1 MRRLPKMRASTE
13 YAPGPRSARIPL
25 FRIETAKWKE
35 SLPLVQWP
43 ANNSKMIIRI
53 EEYGVKTPI
62 NTVITILALRTSA
75 QGEFTSVQCAVPS
88 FRNAAATTNRSS
100 RSAMP
105 GSPVGNIENS
115 LCTTERVIFPGDA
128 ANLQSRIAQ
137 LFFRRGIHPPRLPYS
152 NVLKRDTSCLP

>member
-115 LCTTERVIFPGDA
+115 LCTFVRIACFSVV
-128 ANLQSRIAQ
+128 ANLQRRVGR
-137 LFFRRGIHPPRLPYS
+137 LFFWGGDLS
-152 NVLKRDTSCLP
+152 A

>member
-13 YAPGPRSARIPL
+13 YAPGPRSARIPV

-35 SLPLVQWP
+35 SLPLVQWA
-43 ANNSKMIIRI
+43 ANNSKIIIRI
-53 EEYGVKTPI
+53 EEYGVKTPMHRLLAM
-62 NTVITILALRTSA
+62 LALRKSA

-88 FRNAAATTNRSS
+88 FRNVAATTNRSR

-105 GSPVGNIENS
+105 GNPVGNIENS
-115 LCTTERVIFPGDA
+115 LCTIERLIFPGET
-128 ANLQSRIAQ
+128 ANLQSRVAQ
-137 LFFRRGIHPPRLPYS
+137 LFFRRGIHPSRLPYS